1 MCLYIKLIVILTPK
15 YHSYVSRTLLF
26 YFLSYLFGGLFNW
39 GGAISVAIYYYLE
52 KPPQLIKQSL
62 LIQGWHYRIRTFQK
76 MVINPEAA

>member
-52 KPPQLIKQSL
+52 KPPQLYNQAES
-62 LIQGWHYRIRTFQK
+62 
-76 MVINPEAA
+76 INPGLTLPHQDFPKDGDQS